1 MDEFVNSLAFA
12 QQLDKEDPLHRFR
25 EKFYIPFF
33 NGKESIYFT
42 GNSLGLQPKTAQDY
56 VLNDLEDWANFGVE
70 GHFHGRTP
78 WVKYHEMFPAKLA
91 PILGALEEEITV
103 MNQLTINLHLLLI
116 SFYRPTKERYK
127 IICEAKAFPS
137 DQYALQSQASISGLN
152 PGEII
157 IEVQPREGEHTIR
170 NEDIIDTIKKHGNE
184 VAVVIIGGLNY
195 YTGQV
200 FDMESITKAAHDVG
214 AFCGFDLAHAVGNVP
229 LDLHAWNVDFACW
242 CTYKYLNSGPGSVAG
257 AFIHERHVS
266 NPSIIRLAGW
276 CGTKK
281 EKRFKMEKTFD
292 PIPTADG
299 WQVSTTPLLNMSSHR
314 ASLEIFEEAGFNN
327 IVAKMKKLSAYLFFI
342 LDEINTS
349 CRQQVIEIIT
359 PRDEKEHG
367 CQLSIFM
374 LAKGKEIFE
383 SLKQNSVIVD
393 WREPNVIRLAPT
405 PLYNTFEDVYRF
417 GEIASSILVKK

>member
-12 QQLDKEDPLHRFR
+12 QQLDKEDPLNRFR

-78 WVKYHEMFPAKLA
+78 WVKYHEMFPPKLA

-137 DQYALQSQASISGLN
+137 DQYALQSQALISGLN
-152 PGEII
+152 PDEII
-157 IEVQPREGEHTIR
+157 IEVKPREGEHTIR
-170 NEDIIDTIKKHGNE
+170 NEDIVDTIKKHGNE

-200 FDMESITKAAHDVG
+200 FDMESIARAAHDVG

-229 LDLHAWNVDFACW
+229 LELHAWNVDFACW

-257 AFIHERHVS
+257 AFIHQRHVS
-266 NPSIIRLAGW
+266 NPKLIRLAGW

-281 EKRFKMEKTFD
+281 EERFKMEKNFD

-314 ASLEIFEEAGFNN
+314 ASLEIFEEAGFKN
-327 IVAKMKKLSAYLFFI
+327 IVVKMKKLSAYLFFI
-342 LDEINTS
+342 LDEINAA
-349 CRQQVIEIIT
+349 CPQQVIEIIT

-367 CQLSIFM
+367 CQLSMFM
-374 LAKGKEIFE
+374 LEKGKEIFE
-383 SLKQNSVIVD
+383 SLVQNGVIVD

-405 PLYNTFEDVYRF
+405 PLYNTFEEVYKF
-417 GEIASSILVKK
+417 GEITRSLLVKK